1 MRSYYELDC
10 FVHTFLQHSEW
21 NKLFVIFRW
30 LIVTG
35 LSDVSIDL
43 HS

>member
-1 MRSYYELDC
+1 MRSYFELDY
-10 FVHTFLQHSEW
+10 FVHTLLQHSEW